1 MNPYAALVNDHG
13 LYCYLNTELPLPASR
28 ETVLHYF
35 ESMQKVYP
43 TLRNFTSRESG
54 EHLLEEDKEDG
65 SYRWLALEHRRVCTG
80 YVNPPTLE
88 AADAQ
93 HEKVIQTAPFHF
105 GINGLDAE
113 ALDVVFVFDLIFAGN
128 HDDVVAEAFGLK
140 SPLAPFF
147 SVPGAKIMKYEPII
161 LLALDL
167 EADLHCRL
175 AIETRTNPFQVRTG
189 QFQDDP
195 ISVFFTVRRYWHG
208 EPADEFLE
216 AYRKQREILQDMT
229 DQLVVPTVLQPLAR
243 VIAEKSS

>member
-1 MNPYAALVNDHG
+1 VNPYATLSNDHG
-13 LYCYLNTELPLPASR
+13 LYCYLNTELPLPSSR

-35 ESMQKVYP
+35 ESMQKHYP
-43 TLRNFTSRESG
+43 TLRNFTSRENG
-54 EHLLEEDKEDG
+54 ECLLEEDKDEG
-65 SYRWLALEHRRVCTG
+65 SYRWLALEQRRLCSG

-93 HEKVIQTAPFHF
+93 HEQVIQAAPFHF
-105 GINGLDAE
+105 GISGLDAE
-113 ALDVVFVFDLIFAGN
+113 ALDVVLVFDLIYSGN
-128 HDDVVAEAFGLK
+128 HDDVVAEALGQK
-140 SPLAPFF
+140 GPLAPFF
-147 SVPGAKIMKYEPII
+147 NILGAKVMKYEPVI

-175 AIETRTNPFQVRTG
+175 AVETRTNPYQVRTC

-208 EPADEFLE
+208 EPAEEFLE
-216 AYRKQREILQDMT
+216 SYRRQRETLQELT
-229 DQLVVPTVLQPLAR
+229 DQIVVPTILQPLAR